1 MEKIVISPDEIA
13 QTPTSA
19 EEPGVPTPKLPS
31 PVPWWAKLCLAPLAL
46 VLPLLCLLTL
56 ILRVAMRGLPPRTRY
71 AWISYL
77 STLLAISGILTS
89 IGVVIVLT
97 TAPAPSLGPSQGL
110 SELDSRTQF
119 PALPSLQDLT
129 AVEASDELKPLV
141 TVVTPAQRNWFSH
154 AEGPSQVFGAGV
166 LLQATPQGY
175 LIATALHV
183 INGLS
188 AKSGSQRAL
197 VASISGIWAGAD
209 VVGRNASFDLALLWL
224 PRFSGTSSF
233 TVPIAPAQNV
243 KDGESVFVIGHPQGL
258 RYTLSTGIVSRKQD
272 DTIQIT
278 APVSPGN
285 SGGPVF
291 DGRGELAGIVTS
303 MVDRNS
309 SPNAENLNF
318 AVRADTL
325 INDSGWAFT
334 GDGRR
339 YLENYEQSQKSIQ
352 H

>member
-13 QTPTSA
+13 QTPTLA
-19 EEPGVPTPKLPS
+19 AGPGSPAPKLPS

-71 AWISYL
+71 AWIAFF

-89 IGVVIVLT
+89 IGVVIAF
-97 TAPAPSLGPSQGL
+97 TAAPTPAVPSQGL
-110 SELDSRTQF
+110 SELDSRTEF
-119 PALPSLQDLT
+119 PALPAAQDLT
-129 AVEASDELKPLV
+129 AVQVSDELKPLV
-141 TVVTPAQRNWFSH
+141 TVITPAQRNWFSH

-166 LLQATPQGY
+166 LLEATPQGY

-188 AKSGSQRAL
+188 AKSGNQHAL
-197 VASISGIWAGAD
+197 VASVSGVWAGAD
-209 VVGRNASFDLALLWL
+209 VVGRNANFDLALLWL

-233 TVPIAPAQNV
+233 TVPIATAQNV

-258 RYTLSTGIVSRKQD
+258 RYTLSTGIVSRED
-272 DTIQIT
+272 NDSIQIT

-291 DGRGELAGIVTS
+291 DGRGELTAIVTS
-303 MVDRNS
+303 MVDRGS

-325 INDSGWAFT
+325 LNPSGWTFT
-334 GDGRR
+334 GEGRR
-339 YLENYEQSQKSIQ
+339 YLKNYEQSQKSIQ